1 MKPAIADVMIHVDET
16 LPEYE
21 MADVAD
27 AVCSVDGVASGCL
40 SMSAGHLIMV
50 RYDADSTTAHVVLE
64 TVRHRGLHA
73 ELVGF

>member
-1 MKPAIADVMIHVDET
+1 MKPGLADVMIHVDET

-21 MADVAD
+21 MVDLADS
-27 AVCSVDGVASGCL
+27 VCDTPGVASGCL

-50 RYDADSTTAHVVLE
+50 KYDAHSTHASDVLE
-64 TVRHRGLHA
+64 TVRSRGLHA